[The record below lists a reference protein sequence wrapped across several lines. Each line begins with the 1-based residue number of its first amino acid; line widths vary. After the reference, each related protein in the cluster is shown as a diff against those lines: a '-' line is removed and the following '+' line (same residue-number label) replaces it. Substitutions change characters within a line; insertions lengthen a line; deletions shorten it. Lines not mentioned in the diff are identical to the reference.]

1 MVLALCLGAEPRRVE
16 SVVADAWQADRH
28 QNPAARATAIRYKI
42 FFPKENKGI
51 VYVVFGVTP

>member
-1 MVLALCLGAEPRRVE
+1 MVLALCLAADPRRVE

-51 VYVVFGVTP
+51 VYVVFG